1 MKKTLDINIAGQLF
15 RVDED
20 AWEVLKH
27 YLDHVSAR
35 FKTEQGGDET
45 LADIEARIAE
55 IFGGGKEPP
64 TLVSKEMVTDMIN
77 IMGAPEDYY
86 DDGPAAKNKTLYV
99 RKSMYDPN
107 SFSARV
113 GRGLSEFFRAFG
125 KLISAILRVFAII
138 LGALFTLFG
147 FLLFFTFVIVIFFN
161 NVPFFSSVMEPQMT
175 NVHDMLGIVLSTNAV
190 WPILILTALVTLL
203 PLAALIWLGVKL
215 IFRIK
220 ERFRVMNIILFLVW
234 IASLCALAIILILRL
249 SVYSESESVEKRLTL
264 DPAPE
269 TLWINTMK
277 KQTGLSY
284 YRYASVEDF
293 RFFMESPDGVLRVS
307 PDLSIRGSDNGTGY
321 ISVERR
327 AYSNSDTE
335 AVRNARQ
342 IEYNWKMSGDTLY
355 LDEYC
360 TLPAGARWNGSM
372 VDIDIRLPEGT
383 EIRFV
388 QGVSPDVLN
397 LHLFSGENPA
407 WKIVDGYPR
416 SIDDWTDQ

>member
-1 MKKTLDINIAGQLF
+1 MKKNLDINIAGQLF

-20 AWEVLKH
+20 AWEILKH
-27 YLDHVSAR
+27 YLDHVAAR
-35 FKTEQGGDET
+35 FRTEQGGDET
-45 LADIEARIAE
+45 LEDIEARIAE

-64 TLVSKEMVTDMIN
+64 TLVSKEMVTNMIN

-86 DDGPAAKNKTLYV
+86 DDGPAAKNRTLYV
-99 RKSMYDPN
+99 KKSMYDPN
-107 SFSARV
+107 SPSARI
-113 GRGLSEFFRAFG
+113 GRALSEFFRAFG
-125 KLISAILRVFAII
+125 TMMSAILRVFAII

-175 NVHDMLGIVLSTNAV
+175 NVHDLLGIVLSTNAV

-203 PLAALIWLGVKL
+203 PLAALIWVGVKL

-234 IASLCALAIILILRL
+234 IASLCALAIILSLRL
-249 SVYSESESVEKRLTL
+249 SVYSNSESVEKRLTL
-264 DPAPE
+264 DPAPK

-277 KQTGLSY
+277 TQAALSY
-284 YRYASVEDF
+284 DKYASVEDY
-293 RFFMESPDGVLRVS
+293 RFFRQSESGLLRVS
-307 PDLSIRGSDNGTGY
+307 PDLSIRGSENGTGY
-321 ISVERR
+321 ISVERS
-327 AYSNSDTE
+327 AYSNSDSE

-360 TLPAGARWNGSM
+360 TLPAGAMWNGSM

-388 QGVSPDVLN
+388 PGVSPDALN
-397 LHLFSGENPA
+397 FHVFSGENPA
-407 WKIVDGYPR
+407 WRITDGYPQ
-416 SIDDWTDQ
+416 SIDDYTGQ

>member
-1 MKKTLDINIAGQLF
+1 MKKNLDINIAGQLF

-20 AWEVLKH
+20 ALEVLKH

-86 DDGPAAKNKTLYV
+86 DDGPAAKNKTLYI

-107 SFSARV
+107 SLSARV
-113 GRGLSEFFRAFG
+113 GRGLSAFFKGFG
-125 KLISAILRVFAII
+125 KLMSAIFRVFAII
-138 LGALFTLFG
+138 LGALFTLVG
-147 FLLFFTFVIVIFFN
+147 FLLFFTFVIFIFFN
-161 NVPFFSSVMEPQMT
+161 NVPFFSSVLEPEMT
-175 NVHDMLGIVLSTNAV
+175 NIHDLLGIVLNTNAV

-203 PLAALIWLGVKL
+203 PLAALIWVGVKL
-215 IFRIK
+215 IFRIR
-220 ERFRVMNIILFLVW
+220 ESFRVMNIVLFLVW
-234 IASLCALAIILILRL
+234 IASLCALAIILSLSL
-249 SVYSESESVEKRLTL
+249 SVYSNNESVEKRLTL
-264 DPAPE
+264 DPAPK
-269 TLWINTMK
+269 TIWINTMK
-277 KQTGLSY
+277 KQSDLSY
-284 YRYASVEDF
+284 DKYASVEDF
-293 RFFMESPDGVLRVS
+293 RFFRESGSGILRIS
-307 PDLSIRGSDNGTGY
+307 PDLSIHGSENGTGY

-327 AYSNSDTE
+327 ANSNSDSE

-342 IEYNWKMSGDTLY
+342 IDYNWKFSGDTLY

-360 TLPAGARWNGSM
+360 TLPAGSRWNGSM
-372 VDIDIRLPEGT
+372 IDIDIRLPEGT

-388 QGVSPDVLN
+388 PGVSPDVLN
-397 LHLFSGENPA
+397 FRAFSGENPV
-407 WKIVDGYPR
+407 WRIKDGYPQ
-416 SIDDWTDQ
+416 SIDDYTGQ

>member
-1 MKKTLDINIAGQLF
+1 MKKNLDINIAGQLF

-161 NVPFFSSVMEPQMT
+161 NVPFFSSVMEPEMT
-175 NVHDMLGIVLSTNAV
+175 NVHDLIGIVLSTNTV

-203 PLAALIWLGVKL
+203 PLAALIWVGIRL

-220 ERFRVMNIILFLVW
+220 ESNRVMNIVLFLVW
-234 IASLCALAIILILRL
+234 IASLCAMAVILSLQL
-249 SVYSESESVEKRLTL
+249 SVYSNNESVEKQLTL
-264 DPAPE
+264 DPAPK
-269 TLWINTMK
+269 TIWINTLK
-277 KQTGLSY
+277 KQADLSY
-284 YRYASVEDF
+284 DKYASVEDF
-293 RFFMESPDGVLRVS
+293 RFFKESESGLLRVS
-307 PDLSIRGSDNGTGY
+307 PDLSIWGSENGTGF

-327 AYSNSDTE
+327 ASSNSDTE
-335 AVRNARQ
+335 AVQNARE
-342 IEYNWKMSGDTLY
+342 IDYNWKFSGDTLY

-372 VDIDIRLPEGT
+372 VDIDVRLPEGT

-388 QGVSPDVLN
+388 PSVSPDVLN
-397 LHLFSGENPA
+397 FHQFAGETPA
-407 WKIVDGYPR
+407 WRITDGYPQ
-416 SIDDWTDQ
+416 SIDDYTGQ

>member
-35 FKTEQGGDET
+35 FKSEQGADET

-64 TLVSKEMVTDMIN
+64 TLVSKEMVTNMIN

-86 DDGPAAKNKTLYV
+86 DDGPAVKYKKLYV

-107 SFSARV
+107 SFSARL
-113 GRGLSEFFRAFG
+113 GRTLSGFFTAFG
-125 KLISAILRVFAII
+125 KLMSAIMRVFAII
-138 LGALFTLFG
+138 LGAFFTLFG
-147 FLLFFTFVIVIFFN
+147 FLLFFTFVILIFFN
-161 NVPFFSSVMEPQMT
+161 NAPFFASVMEPQIT
-175 NVHDMLGIVLSTNAV
+175 NVHGLLSIVLNTNAI
-190 WPILILTALVTLL
+190 WPILILAALVTLL
-203 PLAALIWLGVKL
+203 PLAAVIWLGIKL
-215 IFRIK
+215 IFRIR
-220 ERFRVMNIILFLVW
+220 ESFRVLNIVLFLVW
-234 IASLCALAIILILRL
+234 TASLCALAGILSLQL
-249 SVYSESESVEKRLTL
+249 SVYSNRESVEKRLTL
-264 DPAPE
+264 DPAPK

-277 KQTGLSY
+277 KQANLSHD
-284 YRYASVEDF
+284 RYASVEDF
-293 RFFMESPDGVLRVS
+293 RFFVDRSNDILHASPELR
-307 PDLSIRGSDNGTGY
+307 IRGSDNGTGY
-321 ISVERR
+321 IAVQRR
-327 AYSNSDTE
+327 ANSNSDTE

-342 IEYNWKMSGDTLY
+342 IEYDWKMSGDTLY

-360 TLPAGARWNGSM
+360 TLPPGAKWNGSI

-388 QGVSPDVLN
+388 PEVSPDVLN
-397 LHLFSGENPA
+397 FHLFPWKDQA
-407 WKIVDGYPR
+407 WKIVDGWPR
-416 SIDDWTDQ
+416 SIDDRTDQ

>member
-1 MKKTLDINIAGQLF
+1 MKKNLDINIAGQLF

-20 AWEVLKH
+20 AWEILKH
-27 YLDHVSAR
+27 YLDHVAAR
-35 FKTEQGGDET
+35 FRTEQGGDET
-45 LADIEARIAE
+45 LEDIEARIAE

-64 TLVSKEMVTDMIN
+64 TLVSKEMVTNMIN

-86 DDGPAAKNKTLYV
+86 DDGPAAKNRTLYV
-99 RKSMYDPN
+99 KKSMYDPN
-107 SFSARV
+107 SPSARI
-113 GRGLSEFFRAFG
+113 GRALSEFFRAFG
-125 KLISAILRVFAII
+125 MMMSAILRVFAII

-175 NVHDMLGIVLSTNAV
+175 NVHDLLGIVLSTNAV

-203 PLAALIWLGVKL
+203 PLAALIWVGVKL

-234 IASLCALAIILILRL
+234 IASLCALAIILSLRL
-249 SVYSESESVEKRLTL
+249 SVYSNSESVEKRLTL
-264 DPAPE
+264 DPAPK

-277 KQTGLSY
+277 TQAALSY
-284 YRYASVEDF
+284 DKYASVEDY
-293 RFFMESPDGVLRVS
+293 RFFRQSESGLLRVS
-307 PDLSIRGSDNGTGY
+307 PDLSIRGSENGTGY
-321 ISVERR
+321 ISVERS
-327 AYSNSDTE
+327 AYSNSDSE

-360 TLPAGARWNGSM
+360 TLPAGAMWNGSM

-388 QGVSPDVLN
+388 PGVSPDALN
-397 LHLFSGENPA
+397 FHVFSGENPA
-407 WKIVDGYPR
+407 WRITDGYPQ
-416 SIDDWTDQ
+416 SIDDYTGQ